1 MKWLDKWIEKQYL
14 KKHMHERKVCEIKVT
29 HVKPIDIDACVKFNL
44 SNLPDLH
51 EDDLYK
57 ALLNIMLP
65 EIKHVMDVKSE
76 VDYLRNSVTV
86 YGRLQAYAESN
97 RDGSLAWKRDLHNLW
112 RNI

>member
-14 KKHMHERKVCEIKVT
+14 KKHQCGQDGCEIKVKQ
-29 HVKPIDIDACVKFNL
+29 VRPIDINAWVKVNL
-44 SNLPDLH
+44 SNLSDLH

-76 VDYLRNSVTV
+76 VDYYRNSVTI

-97 RDGSLAWKRDLHNLW
+97 SDGSLAWKRDLRSLW
-112 RNI
+112 RNV